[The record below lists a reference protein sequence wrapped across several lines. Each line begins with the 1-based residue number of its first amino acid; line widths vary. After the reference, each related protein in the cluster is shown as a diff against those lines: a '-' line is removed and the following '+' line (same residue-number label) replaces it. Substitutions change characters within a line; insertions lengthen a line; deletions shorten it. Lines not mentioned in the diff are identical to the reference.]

1 MVQICKETYYFTHF
15 ILFVGYLQVLCYVTD
30 LFKFCKNI
38 KMKMFRPIII
48 HFIHFIFQQS
58 FSICKG
64 LHYKLLLW
72 VPITVSTKLCQ
83 QKKNIINPY
92 REAYD
97 TQNYLI
103 MELSDTGYMLLF
115 ECWLSCFY
123 IAWVYLPKIHAH
135 SVKSGGTITE
145 QGLAGSDQVTVNTA
159 LKRNSCSFSMTSVKT
174 SKAASYN

>member
-48 HFIHFIFQQS
+48 HFIHFIFQHS

-64 LHYKLLLW
+64 LHCKLLLW

-83 QKKNIINPY
+83 QKKNIINLY

-115 ECWLSCFY
+115 ECRLSCFY
-123 IAWVYLPKIHAH
+123 IAWVLSPKDSCTQCQEWWNHYRTGPRGER
-135 SVKSGGTITE
+135 SGHCE
-145 QGLAGSDQVTVNTA
+145 HCPQ
-159 LKRNSCSFSMTSVKT
+159 KEFM
-174 SKAASYN
+174 